1 MAEQEGEIES
11 LRGNTPIDHRI
22 VEKHYGLGADEIKG
36 GYMSTDRNESFVRWQ
51 GRSIEQLGFVNNL
64 LIGLATGLLAFE
76 TQLAFDDKASLIAI
90 EKCVAIASIISVFL
104 SSAIGCFVAW
114 NRLRSFHF
122 TAKIARKREKNDRAG
137 IEKLRDDVRDLDEN
151 TWKYLEY
158 QTISFALGG
167 LLLLAVTLIRYLR

>member
-1 MAEQEGEIES
+1 
-11 LRGNTPIDHRI
+11 
-22 VEKHYGLGADEIKG
+22 
-36 GYMSTDRNESFVRWQ
+36 MSTNRNESFVRWQ

-76 TQLAFDDKASLIAI
+76 TQLAFDDKASLIAA
-90 EKCVAIASIISVFL
+90 EKYIAIASIILVFL
-104 SSAIGCFVAW
+104 SLAFGCFVSL

-122 TAKIARKREKNDRAG
+122 TAKIARKREIGKREG
-137 IEKLRDDVRDLDEN
+137 IEKLRADVQDLDKD
-151 TWKYLEY
+151 TWKFLKY